1 MSFES
6 TMEESILKK
15 FGKRVR
21 ELRTERS
28 LTQQQLADISGLH
41 KNYIGMVERGERNP
55 SLLNIDVLA
64 KSFKISINELLKF

>member
-1 MSFES
+1 
-6 TMEESILKK
+6 MEESILIK

-21 ELRTERS
+21 ELRAERN

-55 SLLNIDVLA
+55 SLLNIDILA
-64 KSFKISINELLKF
+64 KSFEVSISKLLDC